1 MNDDDTLSVVWTK
14 YKQLFVF
21 DDREYSKEEINN
33 LAKSYLEKTKDEL
46 MSNYYVIVS
55 LDVIKHAFK
64 SQTRKMKD
72 FT

>member
-1 MNDDDTLSVVWTK
+1 MNDNDNLSVVWTK

-21 DDREYSKEEINN
+21 DDKEYSKEEINN

-64 SQTRKMKD
+64 S
-72 FT
+72 